1 MLTRVAHCDLM
12 AQCTHIDVGN
22 PSLTA
27 FVAEL
32 MATLTNPGGGMSE
45 FLQLPGQTYELLVAL
60 APGKYFFQCD
70 PHALLGMVGRLEVE
84 DEN

>member
-1 MLTRVAHCDLM
+1 MISGPEEMLTRVAHCDLM

-45 FLQLPGQTYELLVAL
+45 F
-60 APGKYFFQCD
+60 
-70 PHALLGMVGRLEVE
+70 GR
-84 DEN
+84 